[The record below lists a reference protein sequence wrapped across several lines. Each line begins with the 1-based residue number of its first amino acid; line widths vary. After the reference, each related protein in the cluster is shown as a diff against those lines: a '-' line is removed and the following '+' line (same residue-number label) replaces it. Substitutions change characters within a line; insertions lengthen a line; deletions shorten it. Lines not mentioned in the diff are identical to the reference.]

1 MTKYLA
7 LSLVF
12 LAGCSAPP
20 APSPVVAH
28 YLCITAL
35 GPAQVDSND
44 PEAKILKRSLVVK
57 SNDGKTIE
65 IPKSLCVVV
74 TE

>member
-20 APSPVVAH
+20 APATVVAH

-35 GPAQVDSND
+35 GPAQVESND
-44 PEAKILKRSLVVK
+44 PEAKILKRSLVIK
-57 SNDGKTIE
+57 NDGKTIE